1 MTAGRMGLRDHTK
14 EVTVEFIKQFGWLPT
29 LILLVV
35 ATIVAGIILKVTA
48 PNKKPSKRELEKLS
62 DREKWEKYR
71 IGEGPQ
77 PGDDVEEYWRDYE
90 LLKQGGGRDDEY
102 FRDDQI

>member
-1 MTAGRMGLRDHTK
+1 MLRGHTK
-14 EVTVEFIKQFGWLPT
+14 EVTVEIIKQMGWLPT
-29 LILLVV
+29 LILLTI
-35 ATIVAGIILKVTA
+35 ATVVAGIILKVTS
-48 PNKKPSKRELEKLS
+48 PKKPDMDKLS
-62 DREKWEKYR
+62 DRDKWEKYG
-71 IGEGPQ
+71 IGEGPK